1 MLRDLIT
8 RGKPESVM
16 RWLILFSYIFA
27 IGVVIFVWMIISF
40 IKSELQDIPA
50 GLFALV
56 SAIISVVTAGKWLE
70 KREEIRENLES
81 KEACHDSSDK

>member
-1 MLRDLIT
+1 MLRALIT
-8 RGKPESVM
+8 RGRPESVM

-40 IKSELQDIPA
+40 IKSELQDVPA

-81 KEACHDSSDK
+81 KEACNDSSDK

>member
-16 RWLILFSYIFA
+16 RWLILFSYVFA

-70 KREEIRENLES
+70 KREETRENIKS
-81 KEACHDSSDK
+81 KEACNDGSGK

>member
-1 MLRDLIT
+1 MLRALIT
-8 RGKPESVM
+8 RGRPESVM

-40 IKSELQDIPA
+40 IKSELQDVPA

-70 KREEIRENLES
+70 KREEIRENLGS